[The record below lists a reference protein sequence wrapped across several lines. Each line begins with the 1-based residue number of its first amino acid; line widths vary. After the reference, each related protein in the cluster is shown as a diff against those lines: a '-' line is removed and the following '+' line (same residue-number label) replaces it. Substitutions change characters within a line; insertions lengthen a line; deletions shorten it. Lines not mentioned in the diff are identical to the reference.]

1 MPFYKKISLQHNTSV
16 YLWKINEEISDLK
29 KDLFLGEVSLNRLE
43 KMKSSKHIKGFLAVR
58 KLLNEVNYSDADLF
72 YDAFGKPFLKDG
84 KHISIS
90 HSHDFACVI
99 ISENHVGIDIEL
111 KNDKIIKNAT
121 LLFDEDFILTFKGS
135 LEETTTL
142 TTFCWGIKEAIFKIL
157 PENDVSFKD
166 NISIEPF
173 QLNESSCVVNV
184 TFNNKITSYTVQL
197 QEIEN
202 YVLAYVIQ

>member
-157 PENDVSFKD
+157 PENHVSFKD

-202 YVLAYVIQ
+202 YVLAYVIL

>member
-1 MPFYKKISLQHNTSV
+1 MPFYKKISFQNNTSV

-29 KDLFLGEVSLNRLE
+29 KDLFLSEVSLNRLE
-43 KMKSSKHIKGFLAVR
+43 KMKSSNHIKGFLAVR
-58 KLLNEVNYSDADLF
+58 KLLNEVNYSDVDLF

-99 ISENHVGIDIEL
+99 ISENPVGIDIEL
-111 KNDKIIKNAT
+111 KNEKIIKNAT
-121 LLFDEDFILTFKGS
+121 LLFNEDFILTFKGS
-135 LEETTTL
+135 LEETKSL
-142 TTFCWGIKEAIFKIL
+142 TTFCWGIKEAIFKLI

-166 NISIEPF
+166 NISIQPF

-184 TFNNKITSYTVQL
+184 TINNKITSYTVQL
-197 QEIEN
+197 HEIEN
-202 YVLAYVIQ
+202 YMLAYVIQ

>member
-29 KDLFLGEVSLNRLE
+29 KDLFLSEVSLNRLE
-43 KMKSSKHIKGFLAVR
+43 KMKSSNHVKGFLAVR
-58 KLLNEVNYSDADLF
+58 KLLKEVNYSDTDLF

-99 ISENHVGIDIEL
+99 ISENPVGIDIEL
-111 KNDKIIKNAT
+111 KNEKIIKNVA
-121 LLFDEDFILTFKGS
+121 LLFNEDFILNFKGS
-135 LEETTTL
+135 TEETTTL
-142 TTFCWGIKEAIFKIL
+142 NTFCWGIKEAIFKLI

-166 NISIEPF
+166 NISIQPF
-173 QLNESSCVVNV
+173 QLNESSCIVNV
-184 TFNNKITSYTVQL
+184 IINTEITSYTVQL
-197 QEIEN
+197 EEIEN

>member
-202 YVLAYVIQ
+202 YVLAYVIL